1 MFPYGIAGLLIFFLQ
16 DSCQKVVQHPELLT
30 VREGDFT
37 IINCTFNHGTERLA
51 ASAEFYRMPDDRNPM
66 NSSLDGR
73 IIFTSTDSSLIM
85 TIHNAIICD
94 SGTYICK
101 VKFYHGGPYK
111 GNGSTLNV
119 IESKRETCPA
129 SIYSAQAVVELTRIG
144 LMVVL
149 IVLTFI
155 LLCKF
160 W

>member
-1 MFPYGIAGLLIFFLQ
+1 MSPSA
-16 DSCQKVVQHPELLT
+16 DSCQTVVQHPELLT

-37 IINCTFNHGTERLA
+37 IINCTFNHGTKHLA

-101 VKFYHGGPYK
+101 VKFFHGGPYK

-119 IESKRETCPA
+119 IGKLTNNVIVHCTQCNN
-129 SIYSAQAVVELTRIG
+129 IYG
-144 LMVVL
+144 G
-149 IVLTFI
+149 
-155 LLCKF
+155 
-160 W
+160 